1 MTDEEIKFCSELRSF
16 VVWTAVSNF
25 YKSGVWEVS
34 EAASRRI
41 AELYMSMDENKYD
54 YIAGSFIDR
63 NIESICSEVVCEYFI
78 KKHIASRC
86 YVFSDGTY
94 YAQTEW
100 QMIDRLKKEHVKCN
114 IKKLLARVE
123 SRSYRTETAEL
134 NQSRRYIF
142 SGKLQGEDLLND
154 EELPLDDEE
163 EENPDQYAK
172 TDEEWYDIAK
182 GFMKN
187 WREQYSTIYPR
198 YVDVLNYFV
207 ELDECGV
214 LLTEY
219 EEGRCNFFTPEQ
231 WAEKVWENILKIKS
245 ELE

>member
-1 MTDEEIKFCSELRSF
+1 MTDEELKFRSDLRGF

-34 EAASRRI
+34 DVASRRI

-63 NIESICSEVVCEYFI
+63 NIESICSEVAYEYFI

-86 YVFSDGTY
+86 YIFSDETY

-100 QMIDRLKKEHVKCN
+100 QMIDRLKKENVRCN
-114 IKKLLARVE
+114 IKKLLSKAE
-123 SRSYRTETAEL
+123 NRSYRIKTAESSK
-134 NQSRRYIF
+134 SRRCIF
-142 SGKLQGEDLLND
+142 WEKLPSEDLPDD
-154 EELPLDDEE
+154 EELSLDDEE
-163 EENPDQYAK
+163 ENFEQYAK
-172 TDEEWYDIAK
+172 TDEEWYCIAK
-182 GFMKN
+182 KFMKN